1 MIRSITKDKKSY
13 YLLGILFIFVLW
25 FLLYVSF
32 NNDYIIPSIKGTFNA
47 FLTLFTKGHT
57 YKVLGF
63 TIIRLLLVIMICF
76 LIGVLLAILSY
87 LSYRVEAFL
96 KPVITLIKT
105 LPIAVIIILL
115 LIVFTREYAPLFI
128 VGVIV
133 FPLIYT
139 ATLSGLENIDSF
151 ILDEVK
157 MLSNSNIYII
167 KDIYLPLI
175 YPYMLTSIIQSFG
188 LGLKVL
194 VMAEYLSQPKYSIGN
209 ELVFYKDLMV
219 SMEYVYAWSI
229 ILVLFVLFFEFLLS
243 QITKKLVRVMN

>member
-1 MIRSITKDKKSY
+1 
-13 YLLGILFIFVLW
+13 
-25 FLLYVSF
+25 
-32 NNDYIIPSIKGTFNA
+32 
-47 FLTLFTKGHT
+47 
-57 YKVLGF
+57 
-63 TIIRLLLVIMICF
+63 
-76 LIGVLLAILSY
+76 
-87 LSYRVEAFL
+87 
-96 KPVITLIKT
+96 
-105 LPIAVIIILL
+105 
-115 LIVFTREYAPLFI
+115 
-128 VGVIV
+128 V

-209 ELVFYKDLMV
+209 ELVFYKDLSV

>member
-1 MIRSITKDKKSY
+1 
-13 YLLGILFIFVLW
+13 
-25 FLLYVSF
+25 
-32 NNDYIIPSIKGTFNA
+32 
-47 FLTLFTKGHT
+47 
-57 YKVLGF
+57 
-63 TIIRLLLVIMICF
+63 MICF

-209 ELVFYKDLMV
+209 ELVFYKDLSV

-243 QITKKLVRVMN
+243 QITKKPVRVMN